1 MSKTESPFRIKLL
14 LVDDHA
20 IVRAGLRMLLQAQ
33 ADMEIVGEVDTG
45 RAAVMQAKDLA
56 PDVVLMDISLPDI
69 DGFEATRQIKRAAP
83 DVAIL
88 ALTMHESD
96 EYFFKMLHAGA
107 SGYVPKKAAPTD
119 LVSAIRTVH
128 EGGVFLYPSVAKALV
143 HDYLGR
149 VAEGGARASYDGLTD
164 REQEVLRLIA
174 DGLSNQEIAD
184 KLTISVKTV
193 ERHRANIMGKLNL
206 HSRTELVKYAI
217 RKGLI
222 EVEG

>member
-1 MSKTESPFRIKLL
+1 M
-14 LVDDHA
+14 LVDDHQ

-33 ADMEIVGEVDTG
+33 SDMEIVGEVEEG
-45 RAAVMQAKDLA
+45 RAAVAQARALQ

-69 DGFEATRQIKRAAP
+69 DGFEATRQIKRALP
-83 DVAIL
+83 NVSVL

-96 EYFFKMLHAGA
+96 EYFFKMLQAGA
-107 SGYVPKKAAPTD
+107 SGYVPKKAAPID

-128 EGGVFLYPSVAKALV
+128 AGGMFLYPSVAKALV

-149 VAEGGARASYDGLTD
+149 VAQGDERDSYDGLTE
-164 REQEVLRLIA
+164 REQEVLKLVA

-184 KLTISVKTV
+184 RLTISVKTV

-222 EVEG
+222 DVEN

>member
-1 MSKTESPFRIKLL
+1 MEKIKVM

-33 ADMEIVGEVDTG
+33 ADIEIVGEVEEG
-45 RAAVMQAKDLA
+45 RAAVTKARELM

-69 DGFEATRQIKRAAP
+69 DGFEATQQIKRALP
-83 DVAIL
+83 NVAVL

-96 EYFFKMLHAGA
+96 EYFFKMLQAGA

-119 LVSAIRTVH
+119 LVTAIRTVH
-128 EGGVFLYPSVAKALV
+128 GGGTFLYPSVAKALV
-143 HDYLGR
+143 HDYLNR
-149 VAEGGARASYDGLTD
+149 VAEGGGERASYDGLTD
-164 REQEVLRLIA
+164 REQEVLKLIA

-222 EVEG
+222 EVEN